1 MSAGKRYKFNGS
13 TIAIVTEYGAD
24 SPSKAITAITKA
36 SPAVVT
42 CTGHGLVDGDVVKL
56 SGILGMTE
64 LNDDVFIVNQL
75 TTSTFELIDTD
86 SSNYGTY
93 VSHGSI
99 DKATFSNFCE
109 LTGYN
114 RQGGSKTENDA
125 TSLCSTAKEYELG
138 LPDFGTTQL
147 DFFFAP
153 QTTIQLAMATFDGSG
168 DKMAVKVTLPKSGG
182 IRTLLGF
189 VQQTS
194 EQSSADGLWTGSMTI
209 RNTGAPY
216 DQAGA

>member
-1 MSAGKRYKFNGS
+1 M
-13 TIAIVTEYGAD
+13 
-24 SPSKAITAITKA
+24 
-36 SPAVVT
+36 T
-42 CTGHGLVDGDVVKL
+42 CTGHGLADGDVVKL

-64 LNDDVFIVNQL
+64 LNDDVFIVNVL
-75 TTSTFELIDTD
+75 TSSTFELVDTD

-153 QTTIQLAMATFDGSG
+153 QTAIQSAMADFDSSG
-168 DKMAVKVTLPKSGG
+168 EKMAVKVTLPKAGG

-189 VQQTS
+189 VQQTG
-194 EQSSADGLWTGSMTI
+194 EQAGSDGLRTGSITI
-209 RNTGAPY
+209 RNTGAPF
-216 DQAGA
+216 DQAA